1 MNNSSLA
8 KLSVD
13 NIDFYA
19 YHGVKKEEKKLGG
32 KFEIDVDLWYDPT
45 KAVAADDINFAVNYE
60 EVVFCVSEVMN
71 GEPYNLIE
79 TLANEI
85 LNMVFDKLPQVQIAT
100 VRVRKLAVPMRRV
113 INFVETEL
121 TFEREQV

>member
-32 KFEIDVDLWYDPT
+32 KFEIDVDLWYNPA

-71 GEPYNLIE
+71 GESYNLIE

-85 LNMVFDKLPQVQIAT
+85 LNMIFDKLLVVEIAT

>member
-1 MNNSSLA
+1 MTKPTLA
-8 KLSVD
+8 RLSVD

-32 KFEIDVDLWYDPT
+32 KFEVDVDLFYDPA
-45 KAVAADDINFAVNYE
+45 KAVAADDINFALNYE
-60 EVVFCVSEVMN
+60 EVVFCVSEVIN
-71 GEPYNLIE
+71 GESYNLIE

-85 LNMVFDKLPQVQIAT
+85 LHMLFEKLPKIEIAT

-113 INFVETEL
+113 INYVETEL
-121 TFEREQV
+121 TFEREQA